1 MKIKCSCVWGKK
13 KITCEQSPANYLS
26 LLHFAGSFVKLIIV
40 KKVLLLDM
48 DWYWVFL
55 RQVPTNFNSLM

>member
-55 RQVPTNFNSLM
+55 